1 MKTNTALK
9 RRSLKNVLDILD
21 VLSPVTVLGDYKKE
35 RIKKTLNSVVYVK
48 GRANVLI
55 KELFSPLNSAA
66 VVIRRRD
73 GSYLDPCDFGSYLR
87 RNNPKRN

>member
-9 RRSLKNVLDILD
+9 CRSLKNVLDTLD
-21 VLSPVTVLGDYKKE
+21 ILSPVTVLGDYKKE
-35 RIKKTLNSVVYVK
+35 RIKKALNSVVYVK